1 MTINTGAGK
10 DVLSI
15 NSMVGKMES
24 TYNKEDYLVAD
35 LGADGNML
43 SMGAALGVEQARESL
58 VAGVVFDN
66 TGGAGRVCFLKG
78 DFKSTRCV
86 GTVKQVTIFKGS
98 RLGHESGGGGGGGQ
112 GSGKA
117 LPQIQNLT
125 L

>member
-1 MTINTGAGK
+1 MFLSYLQRALIHYVLNYIFLSHKKVIINTGAGK

-15 NSMVGKMES
+15 NSMVGKLGDN
-24 TYNKEDYLVAD
+24 YNREDYLVAD

-43 SMGAALGVEQARESL
+43 SMGAALGIGQKRGSL

-78 DFKSTRCV
+78 NFKTEKCV

-98 RLGHESGGGGGGGQ
+98 R
-112 GSGKA
+112 
-117 LPQIQNLT
+117 
-125 L
+125 

>member
-1 MTINTGAGK
+1 MIINTGAGK

-15 NSMVGKMES
+15 NSMVGKLGDN
-24 TYNKEDYLVAD
+24 YNREDYLVAD

-43 SMGAALGVEQARESL
+43 SMGAALGIGQKRGSL

-78 DFKSTRCV
+78 NFKTEKCV

-98 RLGHESGGGGGGGQ
+98 R
-112 GSGKA
+112 
-117 LPQIQNLT
+117 
-125 L
+125 